1 MNELKPF
8 ITERDG
14 IPVTTSRAVAEQFG
28 KSHKNVIR
36 DIENLLTQLSQSN
49 FGSAN
54 SADQELSQL
63 KIEPAN
69 ALSDTSS
76 AEFAERNFTL
86 IDYTDTQG
94 KPRPEYLLTRDGFT
108 LLAMGFTGTKALQFK
123 VAYINAFN
131 RMEMLL
137 RGGLSSNA
145 LLSIE
150 NRLQALEKTAGEGKP
165 DAIAKLSARFIKAL
179 QNAVDSGKY
188 TLEHKYKQCYSDTS
202 KILGLIDHEVI
213 AIKSILAFRIFKAAT
228 KKPITRYSLWAVL
241 EQSGIIKRRGQV
253 RIKGE
258 KYTVIYIAA
267 DKLLRREGEGDDNDL

>member
-28 KSHKNVIR
+28 KSHKNVIQS
-36 DIENLLTQLSQSN
+36 IENLLTGLKNQPSENLSEQ
-49 FGSAN
+49 AK
-54 SADQELSQL
+54 E
-63 KIEPAN
+63 E
-69 ALSDTSS
+69 AL
-76 AEFAERNFTL
+76 AFAERNFSISEYRDSTGREL
-86 IDYTDTQG
+86 
-94 KPRPEYLLTRDGFT
+94 PEYLLTRDGFT

-165 DAIAKLSARFIKAL
+165 DAVAKLSARFIKAL

-188 TLEHKYKQCYSDTS
+188 TLEYKYKQCYSDTS

-213 AIKSILAFRIFKAAT
+213 AIKSILAYRIFKAAT

-267 DKLLRREGEGDDNDL
+267 DKLLRREGEGEDNDL

>member
-1 MNELKPF
+1 
-8 ITERDG
+8 
-14 IPVTTSRAVAEQFG
+14 
-28 KSHKNVIR
+28 
-36 DIENLLTQLSQSN
+36 
-49 FGSAN
+49 
-54 SADQELSQL
+54 
-63 KIEPAN
+63 
-69 ALSDTSS
+69 
-76 AEFAERNFTL
+76 
-86 IDYTDTQG
+86 
-94 KPRPEYLLTRDGFT
+94 
-108 LLAMGFTGTKALQFK
+108 
-123 VAYINAFN
+123 
-131 RMEMLL
+131 MLL

-165 DAIAKLSARFIKAL
+165 DAVAKLSTRFIKAL

-213 AIKSILAFRIFKAAT
+213 AIKSILAYRIFKAAT

>member
-28 KSHKNVIR
+28 KSHAHVIR

-54 SADQELSQL
+54 SADQELEGSNQPNFRP
-63 KIEPAN
+63 IN
-69 ALSDTSS
+69 

-188 TLEHKYKQCYSDTS
+188 TLEYKYKQCYSDTS

-213 AIKSILAFRIFKAAT
+213 AIKSILAYRIFKAAT

-267 DKLLRREGEGDDNDL
+267 DKLLRREGEGEDNDL

>member
-28 KSHKNVIR
+28 KSHKHVLEAI
-36 DIENLLTQLSQSN
+36 DNLTSQLI
-49 FGSAN
+49 
-54 SADQELSQL
+54 SADQDCNEEIKAVDSRKFGRETDSLTDFARANFEL
-63 KIEPAN
+63 I
-69 ALSDTSS
+69 SS
-76 AEFAERNFTL
+76 PDSR
-86 IDYTDTQG
+86 G
-94 KPRPEYLLTRDGFT
+94 KEQPVYLLTRDGFT

-150 NRLQALEKTAGEGKP
+150 NRLQALEKTAGEGKT

-213 AIKSILAFRIFKAAT
+213 AIKSILAYRIFKAAT

>member
-28 KSHKNVIR
+28 KSHKHVLEAI
-36 DIENLLTQLSQSN
+36 DNLTSQLI
-49 FGSAN
+49 
-54 SADQELSQL
+54 SADQELEGSNQPNFRP
-63 KIEPAN
+63 IN
-69 ALSDTSS
+69 
-76 AEFAERNFTL
+76 AEFARANFEL
-86 IDYTDTQG
+86 ISDTDTRNREQ
-94 KPRPEYLLTRDGFT
+94 PVYLLTRDGFT
-108 LLAMGFTGTKALQFK
+108 LLAMGFTGAKALQFK

-165 DAIAKLSARFIKAL
+165 DAVAKLSARFIKAL

-188 TLEHKYKQCYSDTS
+188 TLKPRFKTYDDAS
-202 KILGLIDHEVI
+202 KILGLIDHDII
-213 AIKSILAFRIFKAAT
+213 AVKAILAYRIFKATT
-228 KKPITRYSLWAVL
+228 KKPITRLSLWGVL
-241 EQSGIIKRRGQV
+241 EQSGIIKRKGQIN
-253 RIKGE
+253 IKGS
-258 KYTVIYIAA
+258 KYAAIYIEA